1 MTGDAGEKAKKLSN
15 DIVAMIIGQ
24 ERVVAISALTGALGM
39 AIAHDVRTV
48 DELVKRRDAVVAML
62 DDVIES
68 AWHAKAKGSGRHL
81 DA

>member
-1 MTGDAGEKAKKLSN
+1 VDAGEKAKKLT
-15 DIVAMIIGQ
+15 DEIIDMIIGQ
-24 ERVVAISALTGALGM
+24 EIVVAISALTGALGM

-62 DDVIES
+62 EDVIES
-68 AWHAKAKGSGRHL
+68 AWYAKAKGSGQSL